1 MLKRLILVEL
11 HAGVQISNK
20 ELAVKSKLL
29 NMLRRIQDFEK
40 GGSNKWAAK
49 GGPIWGW
56 SGGMLPLEILKFK
69 SSEMRFP
76 ALWGMMVDDLRTSL
90 CKNQTSWEIKK
101 YKNVAKKEWNV
112 YFSIP
117 SWIQHYKL
125 ALVPCIVTS
134 FIFTLIYSIFPGSEC
149 EHTNRLFISVQSR
162 SFLLSNKIEFL
173 QKYTDSGTETTHL
186 AGYNTLVFKYVQIS
200 AGLPPLFIGAIR
212 GKSSKSDIT

>member
-90 CKNQTSWEIKK
+90 CKTQTSWEIKIFNPLRILHVVRQSGVCTK
-101 YKNVAKKEWNV
+101 MPFLKVAALLLPWQQRLLVQGLGPHFHTKTSQKKKV
-112 YFSIP
+112 KCLFLYP
-117 SWIQHYKL
+117 KL
-125 ALVPCIVTS
+125 NT
-134 FIFTLIYSIFPGSEC
+134 TLQI
-149 EHTNRLFISVQSR
+149 
-162 SFLLSNKIEFL
+162 
-173 QKYTDSGTETTHL
+173 GTCTMH
-186 AGYNTLVFKYVQIS
+186 
-200 AGLPPLFIGAIR
+200 
-212 GKSSKSDIT
+212 SDIIHLHFDPFNFPWEWMWTHQ